1 MDNNS
6 KGTPQRR
13 QINLQQLAVDF
24 MAGMQRHFD
33 MLAFN
38 LASREAITEA
48 DYKRISQAPHVMP
61 SVQQHQNFEQTQAY
75 ARDLMMRQLL
85 NDALGLVFSL
95 LHNAHFY
102 LTLIKYSE
110 GNSELNPDKKEEAEA
125 SQKSFVECP
134 LDEKFNRL
142 ENDFSIRCELED
154 TITSIGFS
162 LQALIQNS
170 GKVTAQHIDANK
182 ELVLDLKSAEEEAT
196 QSVDVVTHAKLKD
209 YPKVFREGEYVSF
222 SDKELQL
229 ILVTVASFADG
240 LFNSIARCVKDARG
254 VD

>member
-1 MDNNS
+1 MDENS
-6 KGTPQRR
+6 KGTPERR
-13 QINLQQLAVDF
+13 QINLQQLAVNF

-38 LASREAITEA
+38 LASRETVTEE
-48 DYKRISQAPHVMP
+48 DYKRISKAPHVMP

-85 NDALGLVFSL
+85 NDALALVFSL

-102 LTLIKYSE
+102 LTLVKYSN
-110 GNSELNPDKKEEAEA
+110 GKSELDPDQKKEAEA
-125 SQKSFVECP
+125 SQKSFIESP

-162 LQALIQNS
+162 LQALVQNA
-170 GKVTAQHIDANK
+170 GKVIEPLLDKNK

-196 QSVDVVTHAKLKD
+196 ESVDIVTHTKLKD
-209 YPKVFREGEYVSF
+209 YPKVFREGEFVSF

-229 ILVTVASFADG
+229 ILVTVASFGDG
-240 LFNSIARCVKDARG
+240 LFSSIARYVKDTRG
-254 VD
+254 LD